1 MSAIVTTSR
10 RPYLLRAMH
19 EWISDNGMTPYV
31 VVDANEQ
38 GVEVPREYVQDGKII
53 LNISYSA
60 ANALELGNEWLMFD
74 ARFSGK
80 AFNIAVPSPA
90 ILAIYAKETGQGLI
104 FDEDD
109 DFHPD
114 PIPDPPLSTV
124 DVGNKHVLSDK
135 KPTKPSKKGKPA
147 LRVVK

>member
-19 EWISDNGMTPYV
+19 EWISDNDMTPYI
-31 VVDANEQ
+31 VVDAHEQ

-53 LNISYSA
+53 LNVSYAA
-60 ANALELGNEWLMFD
+60 ANALELGNEWVMFD

-80 AFNIAVPSPA
+80 AFNIAVPSQA

-104 FDEDD
+104 FDEEDD
-109 DFHPD
+109 LQPD
-114 PIPDPPLSTV
+114 PIPDPPLSPV
-124 DVGNKHVLSDK
+124 DNASEDSDPDK
-135 KPTKPSKKGKPA
+135 KISKPKKGKPA